1 MRIEYEYNLTK
12 PDGSP
17 KQGCNKVTY
26 DDNNVMI
33 MKEYLPDGEP
43 KGTALQAV
51 LSATPEELL
60 QIKQILGIS

>member
-1 MRIEYEYNLTK
+1 MRVEYEYNLVK

-17 KQGCNKVTY
+17 KQGCNKITY
-26 DDNNVMI
+26 NDNGIEI

-51 LSATPEELL
+51 LNATPEEIE
-60 QIKQILGIS
+60 QIKQLLGIS